1 MSYNSADR
9 SERIL
14 QNRRFTTDGLAA
26 NQEAFTDVLD
36 LGVSE
41 IYLDT
46 QYIPTASAGLPYSGS
61 SQNLQTITAGGLPI
75 LKYWNRK
82 KIKGAG
88 DGTRQVYYFT
98 LDDPNTPTDYVG
110 SDQII
115 ESDQLTNFISPKYIQ
130 PTDAAKGTEANPPG
144 YAVTVYK
151 STSATAGGVTEAA
164 STSNQFVFDYKTGVL
179 SWVSGFA
186 PASNQYVYISA
197 YQYIGRTIQD
207 QLVGGYSGSFS
218 GSFEGSSTGV
228 FTGIGSGSF
237 SGSFQGQADLNSL
250 TVTGTTTLT
259 GNTER
264 IGSLSQDGNLTLT
277 GSFNHTGSQFHIGKN
292 RICLQTGS
300 IFLTGSI
307 DVVGPIISNG
317 INVVDNAIAMA
328 IALG

>member
-14 QNRRFTTDGLAA
+14 QNRRFTTDGLDA
-26 NQEAFTDVLD
+26 NQEAFTDVFD

-61 SQNLQTITAGGLPI
+61 SQNLQTITVGGLPI

-82 KIKGAG
+82 KMKGAG

-98 LDDPNTPTDYVG
+98 LSDPSSTSDYVS

-115 ESDQLTNFISPKYIQ
+115 EGDQLTNFISPKYIQ
-130 PTDAAKGTEANPPG
+130 PSDAAKGAEANPPG
-144 YAVTVYK
+144 YAVAVYK
-151 STSATAGGVTEAA
+151 STSATPGGITEGA
-164 STSNQFVFDYKTGVL
+164 STSDQFVFDYKTGVL
-179 SWVSGFA
+179 SWVSGNA

-207 QLVGGYSGSFS
+207 QLTGGYTGSF
-218 GSFEGSSTGV
+218 TGT
-228 FTGIGSGSF
+228 FNGIGSGSF
-237 SGSFQGQADLNSL
+237 SGSFEGNATLN
-250 TVTGTTTLT
+250 
-259 GNTER
+259 
-264 IGSLSQDGNLTLT
+264 NLELT
-277 GSFNHTGSQFHIGKN
+277 GSFNHTGSY
-292 RICLQTGS
+292 S
-300 IFLTGSI
+300 LTGSI
-307 DVVGPIISNG
+307 NVQGPIISNG

>member
-130 PTDAAKGTEANPPG
+130 PTEG
-144 YAVTVYK
+144 
-151 STSATAGGVTEAA
+151 
-164 STSNQFVFDYKTGVL
+164 
-179 SWVSGFA
+179 
-186 PASNQYVYISA
+186 
-197 YQYIGRTIQD
+197 IQD
-207 QLVGGYSGSFS
+207 L
-218 GSFEGSSTGV
+218 
-228 FTGIGSGSF
+228 
-237 SGSFQGQADLNSL
+237 FQDLLKDLPQEYLQA
-250 TVTGTTTLT
+250 
-259 GNTER
+259 
-264 IGSLSQDGNLTLT
+264 
-277 GSFNHTGSQFHIGKN
+277 
-292 RICLQTGS
+292 
-300 IFLTGSI
+300 
-307 DVVGPIISNG
+307 
-317 INVVDNAIAMA
+317 
-328 IALG
+328 